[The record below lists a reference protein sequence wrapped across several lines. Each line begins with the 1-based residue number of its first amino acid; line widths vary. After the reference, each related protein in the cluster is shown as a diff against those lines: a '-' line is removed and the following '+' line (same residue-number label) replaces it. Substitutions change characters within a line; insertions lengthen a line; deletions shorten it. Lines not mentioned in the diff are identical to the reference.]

1 MSPTTPPSADQPTT
15 SRSTAKVPSRLAGW
29 RRLAWDWQEIG
40 WLALLIPIAVFVSE
54 IANTR
59 ERAGQSP
66 LSWFADLAQ
75 LAAAVAVASLLAWLL
90 KRALIGDL
98 TDGEIN
104 AARHHVREGTARSDG
119 SRYLL
124 ALDAIGSIACY
135 IVVVLTW
142 LVFVRA

>member
-104 AARHHVREGTARSDG
+104 AARHMYARARHAVTD
-119 SRYLL
+119 RATCLR
-124 ALDAIGSIACY
+124 
-135 IVVVLTW
+135 LTPSGASPVTSSW
-142 LVFVRA
+142 CSHD